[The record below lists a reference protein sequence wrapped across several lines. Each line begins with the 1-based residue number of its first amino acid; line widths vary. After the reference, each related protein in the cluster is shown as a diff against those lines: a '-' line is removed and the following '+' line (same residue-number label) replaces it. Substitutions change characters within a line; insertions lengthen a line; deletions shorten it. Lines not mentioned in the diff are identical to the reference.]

1 MFPRQVFPP
10 PPKKRT
16 SLYDSKSR
24 RFFLAV
30 PTSYNLI
37 IAFSKPAEWII
48 YRLPGYLPGYK
59 WRIRCVA
66 PPKWK
71 GFFSG
76 AVSVP
81 GLANGARALH
91 DWAGPL
97 GITISISIS
106 ISATVTVPGVPVIF
120 VGSTTTPGP
129 GPADFTP

>member
-1 MFPRQVFPP
+1 MSPVIRN
-10 PPKKRT
+10 T
-16 SLYDSKSR
+16 ILYQQNVSTR
-24 RFFLAV
+24 VRVHL
-30 PTSYNLI
+30 
-37 IAFSKPAEWII
+37 
-48 YRLPGYLPGYK
+48 YK

-97 GITISISIS
+97 GITISRSIS
-106 ISATVTVPGVPVIF
+106 ISATVTVPGVPTCDIC
-120 VGSTTTPGP
+120 G
-129 GPADFTP
+129 